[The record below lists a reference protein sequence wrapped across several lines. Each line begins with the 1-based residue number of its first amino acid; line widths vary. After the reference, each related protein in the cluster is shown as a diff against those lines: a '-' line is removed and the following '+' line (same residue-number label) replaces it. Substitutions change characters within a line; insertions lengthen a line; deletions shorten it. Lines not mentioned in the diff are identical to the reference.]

1 MSAVKHSKQD
11 AMEIGKLDAHSQARL
26 LQKGEIS
33 AVELVDAAIVRI
45 EHLDPTLNAL
55 THKAYAQARERASKI
70 TGRHGLEGVPYLLK
84 DGLDY
89 PGMPSRSGSRSK
101 AANGIG
107 GDNHAYGE
115 RLDDMGLIPLG
126 KSNVP
131 EFGLL
136 PTTESLLYG
145 PARNPWALDRSC
157 GGSSGGSAV
166 AVASGMVPLAHAAD
180 GGGSIRIPASCC
192 GVFGLKPGRGGNLRA
207 RGQHVIED
215 LLVGDTLLTR
225 TVRDAAWAVRAL
237 REDVHPSLQPAGRR
251 LRIGVVMANLSGEL
265 PHADVAEVVRRT
277 ADLCVGLGHEVETV
291 SLPIDGPAVVESFRV
306 IWGYLANDIVS
317 QCANTA
323 KGVPL
328 QEILEPWTLDLAQWS
343 RHLQPEQLEHAFD
356 TLSRTTAELELF
368 FLHHDLTLSPVV
380 KDPPVPVG
388 YLAPTKPFEALM
400 RDMFEYVSYTPLHN
414 MTGNPAMSVPLFTTA
429 AGLPIGSMFAAARGG
444 EETLLE
450 LAYELERASPW
461 AGRWPQHSV
470 ASV

>member
-1 MSAVKHSKQD
+1 MSAVKYSKRD
-11 AMEIGKLDAHSQARL
+11 AMEIGRLDAHDQARL

-33 AVELVDAAIVRI
+33 AVELIDTAILRI

-55 THKAYAQARERASKI
+55 SHKAYAQARERAAKI
-70 TGRHGLEGVPYLLK
+70 TYKHGLAGVPYLLK

-89 PGMPSRSGSRSK
+89 PGMPCRSGSRSK
-101 AANGIG
+101 AATSAG
-107 GDNHAYGE
+107 GANHAYGD
-115 RLDDMGLIPLG
+115 RLDDLGLIPLG

-145 PARNPWALDRSC
+145 PARNPWALDRSS
-157 GGSSGGSAV
+157 GGSSGGAAV

-207 RGQHVIED
+207 RGQHVLED
-215 LLVGDTLLTR
+215 LLVGDTLLAR
-225 TVRDAAWAVRAL
+225 SVRDAAWAVRAL
-237 REDVHPSLQPAGRR
+237 REGVHASVPPTGRR
-251 LRIGVVMANLSGEL
+251 LRIGVVMGNLSDEL
-265 PHADVAEVVRRT
+265 PHADVAEVIRKT

-306 IWGYLANDIVS
+306 IWGYLANDIVEHCKS
-317 QCANTA
+317 AA

-328 QEILEPWTLDLAQWS
+328 QEVLEPWTLELAQWS
-343 RHLQPEQLEHAFD
+343 RHLKPEQLAQAFD
-356 TLSRTTAELELF
+356 TLSHATAGLEQF

-380 KDPPVPVG
+380 KEPPVPLG
-388 YLAPTKPFEALM
+388 YLAPTRPFEALM
-400 RDMFEYVSYTPLHN
+400 RDMFDYVSYTPLHN
-414 MTGNPAMSVPLFTTA
+414 LTGNPAMSVPLFATA
-429 AGLPIGSMFAAARGG
+429 GGLPIGSMFAAARGG

-450 LAYELERASPW
+450 LAHELERARPW

-470 ASV
+470 VSA